1 MREINDYAANVTP
14 VKTIKE
20 LQVAT
25 VSGVNKLK
33 AKAATAG
40 TDDTRADKSMVDL
53 TAQSWEFLDHAT
65 VGIVLYEYSLDYGW
79 FQRNCN
85 KTYLQLTERANQ
97 NLQGLPLRQIFSKA
111 ENVAIEQKLS
121 DCRDQQ
127 QAVSLNFE
135 IKTASISR
143 YLRCDGA
150 PVPKVPGGPDQ
161 VVVTVIDISSERNVQ
176 RQLVAQSMIDEL
188 TGLNNRLFFTDK
200 VEASAKRDSRNYA
213 VLLVDLDR
221 FQYVNETLGHVAG
234 DELLISA
241 ARRLLSCLPAGVTM
255 ARLSSDEFGILIED
269 IKSIDD
275 ALYLAER
282 IHGAMKQP
290 FWLSGQDIFVS
301 SSIGISVSERAGEHP
316 EDMLRDADFAMHSAK
331 KLGRGYTQV
340 YQSDVHTKAKSLF
353 RLETDL
359 RRAIE
364 RNELLLMYQ
373 PIVRL
378 NDKRVTSFEALMRW
392 NKPGGM
398 VPPNDFIPVAE
409 DTGLIVPMGRWAIKT
424 AATQAAE
431 WRQTLGEAAQGLRI
445 AINISAVQLARD
457 DVIGALRESFEETG
471 LDGSYLTMELTESS
485 LVNNPKQA
493 HDLLNE
499 MKALNLQLALDDFG
513 TGYSSLSY
521 LTSFPIDIVKID
533 RSFISKMLS
542 NDQDYQIVVAILS
555 LARNLGKRVVAEG
568 IELSEHL
575 DELHDLGCDYGQ
587 GYLFAKPLIA
597 AEAGKL
603 II

>member
-1 MREINDYAANVTP
+1 
-14 VKTIKE
+14 
-20 LQVAT
+20 VAT
-25 VSGVNKLK
+25 ASRVSKLSK
-33 AKAATAG
+33 QAAVARTEDVRPA
-40 TDDTRADKSMVDL
+40 RPALDL
-53 TAQSWEFLDHAT
+53 SLQSWQLLDHVT
-65 VGIVLYEYSLDYGW
+65 VGLVLYEYSLDYGW

-85 KTYLQLTERANQ
+85 KTYLELAERAND
-97 NLQGLPLRQIFSKA
+97 NLQGLPLRQIFPKDR
-111 ENVAIEQKLS
+111 VDAIEQKLS

-127 QAVSLNFE
+127 QPVMLTFE
-135 IKTASISR
+135 IKTKSIAR
-143 YLRCDGA
+143 FLRCDGL

-161 VVVTVIDISSERNVQ
+161 VLVTVVDVSSERSVQ

-188 TGLNNRLFFTDK
+188 TGLHNRLYFTDK
-200 VEASAKRDSRNYA
+200 VESCAKKDNAPFA

-241 ARRLLSCLPAGVTM
+241 ARRLLTCLRTGDTF
-255 ARLSSDEFGILIED
+255 ARLSSDEFGILIENVE
-269 IKSIDD
+269 SIDD
-275 ALYLAER
+275 AMHVSER
-282 IHGAMKQP
+282 IHRAMMQP
-290 FWLSGQDIFVS
+290 FQLSGQDVFVS
-301 SSIGISVSERAGEHP
+301 SSIGISLSEKINEHP
-316 EDMLRDADFAMHSAK
+316 EDILRDADFAMHSAK
-331 KLGRGYTQV
+331 KAGRGCTQV
-340 YQSDVHTKAKSLF
+340 YQSDVHSKAQSLF

-359 RRAIE
+359 RRALE
-364 RNELLLMYQ
+364 RDELSLVYQ

-378 NDKRVTSFEALMRW
+378 TDKRVTSFEALMRW

-424 AATQAAE
+424 AATQAAL
-431 WRQTLGEAAQGLRI
+431 WRQQCGDAAKGLRI

-493 HDLLNE
+493 RDLLNE

-533 RSFISKMLS
+533 RSFVSKMLC
-542 NDQDYQIVVAILS
+542 NEQDYQIVVAILT

-568 IELSEHL
+568 IELTEHL
-575 DELHDLGCDYGQ
+575 DELRELGCDYGQ
-587 GYLFAKPLIA
+587 GYLFAKPLSA
-597 AEAGKL
+597 ADAGKL
-603 II
+603 IV